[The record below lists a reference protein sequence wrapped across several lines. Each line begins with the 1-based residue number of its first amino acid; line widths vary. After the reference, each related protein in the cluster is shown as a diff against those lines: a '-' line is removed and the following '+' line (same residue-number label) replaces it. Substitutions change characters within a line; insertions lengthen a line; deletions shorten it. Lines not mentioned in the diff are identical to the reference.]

1 MRVSSA
7 VDWFMDKTVVPGY
20 SRLGP
25 TLRKAWWLDDP
36 EPDAL
41 AGRHVVVTGA
51 SSGLGAATVVGL
63 ARLGRHRA
71 PAGPRP
77 GPAGRLGRL
86 TCGATSPRPAPRRL
100 TW

>member
-41 AGRHVVVTGA
+41 VGRHVVVTGA

-63 ARLGRHRA
+63 ARLGATVHMLGRTQGRLDA
-71 PAGPRP
+71 SADDVRRDLRRDRLAGP
-77 GPAGRLGRL
+77 
-86 TCGATSPRPAPRRL
+86 
-100 TW
+100 